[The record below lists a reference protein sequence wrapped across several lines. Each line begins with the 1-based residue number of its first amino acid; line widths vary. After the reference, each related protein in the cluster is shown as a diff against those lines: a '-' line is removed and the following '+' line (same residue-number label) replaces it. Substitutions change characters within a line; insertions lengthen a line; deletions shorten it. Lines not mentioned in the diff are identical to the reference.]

1 MKETVLT
8 WTIANWI
15 TVFLMFISASLVIG
29 LVFKGFTK
37 LRGGMSGDSNA

>member
-15 TVFLMFISASLVIG
+15 TVFLMFVTASVALGII
-29 LVFKGFTK
+29 LKLITK
-37 LRGGMSGDSNA
+37 ARANREG